1 MAQRNEYILFT
12 SERCSHRKARDSKLS
27 HIYIWVKWCPRG
39 QANKKHTRA
48 KGPTEIQMK
57 FYESDQH
64 IVIGTEHRLGL
75 KYGKTLSGKEFAQN
89 L

>member
-1 MAQRNEYILFT
+1 MNIFYLPV
-12 SERCSHRKARDSKLS
+12 RDVHTGRLETANYP
-27 HIYIWVKWCPRG
+27 IYIWVKWCPRG
-39 QANKKHTRA
+39 QANKIHTRA